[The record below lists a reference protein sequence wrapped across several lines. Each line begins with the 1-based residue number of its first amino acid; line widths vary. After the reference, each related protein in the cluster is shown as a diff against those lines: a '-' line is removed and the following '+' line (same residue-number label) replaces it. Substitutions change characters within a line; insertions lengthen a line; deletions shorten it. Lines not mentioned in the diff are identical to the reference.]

1 MKTAWYLGHCEDE
14 VADRAVLIGDP
25 DRIDRIAKLL
35 DDVKFLTVKRGLR
48 TITGIFEGQHVTA
61 VSFGMGAPI
70 ATVVM
75 HELANLGVKHF
86 VRIGTAM
93 YFPPADEGNFL
104 LSESALSFE
113 GTSGPY
119 TTGSKTP
126 VADHALNKALS
137 DAVLH
142 SGVRFYAGTYA
153 TFDAFYRDM
162 FSLEPETV
170 ARVSA
175 NREML
180 LSKGVIATDMET
192 SALLTAART
201 LGVAFTSIC
210 LGTVNGKT
218 KEKLAAKLVQEG
230 EASLFNFA
238 LSGIT
243 NV

>member
-1 MKTAWYLGHCEDE
+1 MKIAWYLGHREDE
-14 VADRAVLIGDP
+14 VADRAILIGDP

-35 DDVKFLTVKRGLR
+35 DDVKFLTVRRGLR
-48 TITGIFEGQHVTA
+48 TITGIFEEQQVTA

-70 ATVVM
+70 ATVVL
-75 HELANLGVKHF
+75 HELTNLGVKHF

-93 YFPPADEGNFL
+93 YFPPADAGNFL

-119 TTGSKTP
+119 TIDSKTP
-126 VADHALNKALS
+126 VANHDLNKALS
-137 DAVLH
+137 EAVSN
-142 SGVRFYAGTYA
+142 SGGRFYAGTYA

-162 FSLEPETV
+162 FALEPEII

-192 SALLTAART
+192 SALLTAAST
-201 LGVAFTSIC
+201 LGVSFTSMC

-218 KEKLAAKLVQEG
+218 QEKLAGKLVQEG